1 MAMNQHV
8 TFSENIKIDGGKVRK
23 IREGNGLTQLYLA
36 TVVGVTTDTISRWEN
51 NRYPAI
57 KTENA
62 LKLAE
67 ALNVAL
73 EEILEDE
80 TLPRKKEAVQ
90 DVAEKKGSGA
100 QPHEVMPVLWH
111 RKKRPLLAA
120 TALLFAALLFY
131 GFWRYHA
138 ETQIAAVSAHRFLPS
153 HTAPGQPF
161 PVMISVAADY
171 AGPFSFIV
179 KEILPD
185 KCEPI
190 SGDPPFTV
198 IDQRNRGIKWISK
211 SEEQK
216 ITFFYMARMEPF
228 VKEGEQFTFTGSV
241 TLKKGGS
248 VTRGISGA
256 SVVVAGLYHWADTNR
271 DNVIDDEEILSVYD
285 MFSAVGQLGES
296 INLIEEIWS
305 GSGYRWNNEM
315 KKIVAAP

>member
-1 MAMNQHV
+1 MAMNQYV

-23 IREGNGLTQLYLA
+23 IREVNGLTQLYLA

-57 KTENA
+57 KIENA

-80 TLPRKKEAVQ
+80 APLEKEIIQ
-90 DVAEKKGSGA
+90 DGAEIKASGA
-100 QPHEVMPVLWH
+100 RPPEKMPGFWH
-111 RKKRPLLAA
+111 RKYGASLAAIALLLAV
-120 TALLFAALLFY
+120 LLLY
-131 GFWRYHA
+131 GIWRYHSGT
-138 ETQIAAVSAHRFLPS
+138 ETATVSAHRFLPT
-153 HTAPGQPF
+153 HTAPEQPF
-161 PVMISVAADY
+161 PVMISVSVDLP
-171 AGPFSFIV
+171 GPFSLIV

-185 KCEPI
+185 KCEPL

-198 IDQRNRGIKWISK
+198 FDQKNRGIKWISK
-211 SEEQK
+211 SEDQK
-216 ITFFYMARMEPF
+216 ITFFYMARVEPS
-228 VKEGEQFTFTGSV
+228 VKEGERFTFAGAF

-248 VTRGISGA
+248 VTRKILGA
-256 SVVVAGLYHWADTNR
+256 SVVETSLYHWADTNR

-285 MFSAVGQLGES
+285 QFSAVGQLGVG

-305 GSGYRWNNEM
+305 GSGYYWNNET
-315 KKIVAAP
+315 KRFVVAP